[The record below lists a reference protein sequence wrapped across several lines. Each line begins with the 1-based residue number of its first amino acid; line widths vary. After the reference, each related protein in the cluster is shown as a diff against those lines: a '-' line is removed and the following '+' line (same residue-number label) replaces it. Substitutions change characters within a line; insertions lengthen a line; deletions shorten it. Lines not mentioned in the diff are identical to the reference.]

1 MVAKDRDITPQ
12 AASRED
18 AIAKY
23 FPKKGS
29 AITPTDISR
38 AYSDSIKDKSK
49 VDSNY
54 AQKALKDSAYGISQA
69 KDALTKATKLGNK
82 EKIAKAKMLLARAEE
97 AGGALKDVLKAM
109 GYDSKTGTLPKGSG
123 GTGGDTG
130 GDTGGGID
138 SGGGT
143 DDGDTPLGGGSNLDT
158 KDPALEYQKAMNEK
172 ADRDAFE
179 IMRATFESYGLG
191 SLAETLT
198 RMFKDGLTPNQ
209 ALVKMKYDKSIDP
222 YTNKPYNAAYTL
234 RFAGNQKR
242 LAKGLNALSEAEYI
256 ANEDSYAETL
266 RSYGLGNMLSMDRTV
281 NEAKF
286 SDYIGNDM
294 SPVEFKDRV
303 STASDRVI
311 NADKGIKDTF
321 KTFYPNLTDNDLVA
335 YFLNPTET
343 IGKLKEKAT
352 AAEIG
357 GAFIGQGLT
366 TSRMSAEGF
375 AAYGID
381 RAAALQGAESI
392 AGVLP
397 EATKLG
403 NVYGETGIQYTQQT
417 GEEEFL
423 KSNDAAKRKRNI
435 LASKERASYSGSS
448 GNAAGAYSTGYLKK
462 NSVAGQI

>member
-1 MVAKDRDITPQ
+1 MPPGKT
-12 AASRED
+12 
-18 AIAKY
+18 
-23 FPKKGS
+23 
-29 AITPTDISR
+29 
-38 AYSDSIKDKSK
+38 IKPPIYLSGPGA
-49 VDSNY
+49 VRG
-54 AQKALKDSAYGISQA
+54 KAPIV
-69 KDALTKATKLGNK
+69 TKAAPKPVVSKPKPKAPDIGGMTDKLKSDFDKLNK
-82 EKIAKAKMLLARAEE
+82 LVDTFN
-97 AGGALKDVLKAM
+97 AG
-109 GYDSKTGTLPKGSG
+109 
-123 GTGGDTG
+123 GGDTP
-130 GDTGGGID
+130 TGGGVVE
-138 SGGGT
+138 
-143 DDGDTPLGGGSNLDT
+143 DTPVVDA
-158 KDPALEYQKAMNEK
+158 ALEYQKMMDEK
-172 ADRDAFE
+172 ARQDAFE
-179 IMRATFESYGLG
+179 VMRATFESYGLG
-191 SLAETLT
+191 SLADTLT
-198 RMFKDGLTPNQ
+198 RMFKAGLTPNQ

-222 YTNKPYNAAYTL
+222 ATGKPFNAAYTL
-234 RFAGNQKR
+234 RFAGNEKR
-242 LAKGLNALSEAEYI
+242 LAKGLNALSEAEYL

-266 RSYGLGNMLSMDRTV
+266 RAYGLGNMLSMDRTV

-321 KTFYPNLTDNDLVA
+321 KTFYPNLTDNDLIA

-357 GAFIGQGLT
+357 GAFTGQGLT

-403 NVYGETGIQYTQQT
+403 NVYGETGIQYNQQT

-423 KSNDAAKRKRNI
+423 MSSDAAKRKRNI
-435 LASKERASYSGSS
+435 LASKERASFEGSS
-448 GNAAGAYSTGYLKK
+448 GNAAGAYSTSYLKK
-462 NSVAGQI
+462 NSSAGQI

>member
-1 MVAKDRDITPQ
+1 MPPGKKTKPPIYLSGPGAVRGKAPIVTKT
-12 AASRED
+12 A
-18 AIAKY
+18 
-23 FPKKGS
+23 PK
-29 AITPTDISR
+29 PVV
-38 AYSDSIKDKSK
+38 SK
-49 VDSNY
+49 P
-54 AQKALKDSAYGISQA
+54 
-69 KDALTKATKLGNK
+69 
-82 EKIAKAKMLLARAEE
+82 KAKTLNPLDKLKKDFNRLNELVDTFK
-97 AGGALKDVLKAM
+97 AG
-109 GYDSKTGTLPKGSG
+109 
-123 GTGGDTG
+123 GGDTDTL
-130 GDTGGGID
+130 GDLPVV
-138 SGGGT
+138 
-143 DDGDTPLGGGSNLDT
+143 DDDTPLVDAG
-158 KDPALEYQKAMNEK
+158 LEYQKMMDEK
-172 ADRDAFE
+172 ARQDAFE
-179 IMRATFESYGLG
+179 VMRATFESYGLG
-191 SLAETLT
+191 SLADTLT
-198 RMFKDGLTPNQ
+198 RMFKAGLTPNQ

-222 YTNKPYNAAYTL
+222 ATGKPFNAAYTL
-234 RFAGNQKR
+234 RFAGNEKR
-242 LAKGLNALSEAEYI
+242 LAKGLNALSEAEYL

-266 RSYGLGNMLSMDRTV
+266 RAYGLGNMLSMDRTV

-321 KTFYPNLTDNDLVA
+321 KTFYPNLTDNDLIA

-357 GAFIGQGLT
+357 GAFTGQGLT

-423 KSNDAAKRKRNI
+423 KSSDAAKRKRNI
-435 LASKERASYSGSS
+435 LASKERASFEGSAGVGAAGLSTTYLRRGSS
-448 GNAAGAYSTGYLKK
+448 
-462 NSVAGQI
+462 AGQF

>member
-1 MVAKDRDITPQ
+1 
-12 AASRED
+12 
-18 AIAKY
+18 
-23 FPKKGS
+23 
-29 AITPTDISR
+29 
-38 AYSDSIKDKSK
+38 
-49 VDSNY
+49 
-54 AQKALKDSAYGISQA
+54 
-69 KDALTKATKLGNK
+69 
-82 EKIAKAKMLLARAEE
+82 
-97 AGGALKDVLKAM
+97 
-109 GYDSKTGTLPKGSG
+109 
-123 GTGGDTG
+123 
-130 GDTGGGID
+130 
-138 SGGGT
+138 
-143 DDGDTPLGGGSNLDT
+143 
-158 KDPALEYQKAMNEK
+158 
-172 ADRDAFE
+172 
-179 IMRATFESYGLG
+179 
-191 SLAETLT
+191 
-198 RMFKDGLTPNQ
+198 
-209 ALVKMKYDKSIDP
+209 
-222 YTNKPYNAAYTL
+222 
-234 RFAGNQKR
+234 
-242 LAKGLNALSEAEYI
+242 
-256 ANEDSYAETL
+256 
-266 RSYGLGNMLSMDRTV
+266 MDRTV

-321 KTFYPNLTDNDLVA
+321 KTFYPNLTDNDLIA

-357 GAFIGQGLT
+357 GAFTGQGLT

-423 KSNDAAKRKRNI
+423 KSSDAAKRKRNI
-435 LASKERASYSGSS
+435 LASKERASFEGSAGVGAAGLSTTYLRRGSS
-448 GNAAGAYSTGYLKK
+448 
-462 NSVAGQI
+462 AGQF

>member
-1 MVAKDRDITPQ
+1 MATKPKGASTPSERAAVNRGASTPSQRAAVNKAAATKTITPPKAPPKAPPKTNTNKNTSGIQFYPGTFTPMKYVSTDIT
-12 AASRED
+12 
-18 AIAKY
+18 
-23 FPKKGS
+23 
-29 AITPTDISR
+29 
-38 AYSDSIKDKSK
+38 
-49 VDSNY
+49 
-54 AQKALKDSAYGISQA
+54 
-69 KDALTKATKLGNK
+69 
-82 EKIAKAKMLLARAEE
+82 
-97 AGGALKDVLKAM
+97 
-109 GYDSKTGTLPKGSG
+109 
-123 GTGGDTG
+123 
-130 GDTGGGID
+130 
-138 SGGGT
+138 
-143 DDGDTPLGGGSNLDT
+143 DGDLPPVIVEEPQVDAG
-158 KDPALEYQKAMNEK
+158 LEYQKAMDEK
-172 ADRDAFE
+172 ARQDAFQV
-179 IMRATFESYGLG
+179 MRATFESYGLG
-191 SLAETLT
+191 SLADTLT
-198 RMFKDGLTPNQ
+198 RMFKDGLSPNE

-256 ANEDSYAETL
+256 ASEDSYAETL
-266 RSYGLGNMLSMDRTV
+266 RSYGLGNMLSPDRTV

-357 GAFIGQGLT
+357 GAFVGQGLT
-366 TSRMSAEGF
+366 TSRMSAESF

-381 RAAALQGAESI
+381 RATALKGAEDI

-397 EATKLG
+397 EATKLK
-403 NVYGETGIQYTQQT
+403 NIYGETGIDYTQQT
-417 GEEEFL
+417 AEEEFL
-423 KSNDAAKRKRNI
+423 KSSDAAKRKRNI
-435 LASKERASYSGSS
+435 LASKERASFEGSA
-448 GNAAGAYSTGYLKK
+448 GNAPGAYSTSYLKK
-462 NSVAGQI
+462 SSARGLI

>member
-54 AQKALKDSAYGISQA
+54 AQKALKDSNYGISQA

-82 EKIAKAKMLLARAEE
+82 AKIAEAKMLLARAQE

-130 GDTGGGID
+130 GGID

-143 DDGDTPLGGGSNLDT
+143 DDGDTPLGDGSNLDT
-158 KDPALEYQKAMNEK
+158 KDPALEYQKAMDAK
-172 ADRDAFE
+172 ANRDAFE
-179 IMRATFESYGLG
+179 VMRITFESYGLG
-191 SLAETLT
+191 SLADTLT
-198 RMFKDGLTPNQ
+198 RMFKMGLSPNE
-209 ALVKMKYDKSIDP
+209 ALVKMKYDKTIDP
-222 YTNKPYNAAYTL
+222 ETNKPYNAAYTL

-242 LAKGLNALSEAEYI
+242 IAKGLNALSEAEYL
-256 ANEDSYAETL
+256 ASEDSYAETL
-266 RSYGLGNMLSMDRTV
+266 RSYGLGNMLSVDRTV

-303 STASDRVI
+303 ATASDRVI
-311 NADKGIKDTF
+311 NADKSIKDTF

-357 GAFIGQGLT
+357 GAFTGQGLT

-381 RAAALQGAESI
+381 RAGALEGAMNI

-397 EATKLG
+397 EATKLK
-403 NVYGETGIQYTQQT
+403 NVYSETGIEYNQQT
-417 GEEEFL
+417 AEEEFL
-423 KSNDAAKRKRNI
+423 KSSDAAKRKRNI
-435 LASKERASYSGSS
+435 LASKERASFEGSA
-448 GNAAGAYSTGYLKK
+448 GNAPGAYSTSYLKK
-462 NSVAGQI
+462 SSARGLI